1 MLNTA
6 KFMIILKDL
15 PNRCCIVRVGTV
27 MTPLSVGFF
36 RPFCAVQKLRPRI
49 VRATCSVLRC
59 WEICRS
65 WPQPGEILLQA
76 RKGSEVHSPENQHGD
91 RWKIPMFNRKYIYIF
106 NWLFFHCHVS
116 FRGCN
121 QKSRTQSCLVLD
133 VTYKMFGLQ

>member
-116 FRGCN
+116 FRG
-121 QKSRTQSCLVLD
+121 L
-133 VTYKMFGLQ
+133 